1 MSDTHPAGGPA
12 WAALPDEELLNIR
25 FCDLG
30 LDLTQTPL
38 EPCIQALYRELEQR
52 GLSFRPAF
60 YLGDE
65 WFSPDGIPAI
75 AIPFYLAHPRL
86 KQLEKKMMLEV
97 EGGTDEEC
105 MKLLRHET
113 GHSLCHAFGLP
124 RRRLW
129 RKTFGSPAKEFKD
142 FYRYQPYSKSFVRH
156 LENCY
161 AQSHPE
167 EDFAETFA
175 VWLAPDQDW
184 KNLYRGWPALQKL
197 EYVDRLMGELKHKTP
212 GAIRR
217 GQPYAIRGLR
227 RRLRTHYEQRRK
239 FYAEDDPALFDSDLR
254 RIFVPGEDHPSDPP
268 ASRWLLQQRAALL
281 GVVPFWTR
289 ERKYTVNRLL
299 KKLAAR
305 ADELRLHAPKD
316 PGRTMLEIT
325 AYLTALVS
333 NYLFTGKFKGRG

>member
-1 MSDTHPAGGPA
+1 MSDAHPAVPA
-12 WAALPDEELLNIR
+12 WANLPDEELLNVR
-25 FCDLG
+25 FCDLR
-30 LDLTQTPL
+30 LDIKQTPL
-38 EPCIQALYRELEQR
+38 EHCIQTLYQELEHR
-52 GLSFRPAF
+52 GISFRPVF

-75 AIPFYLAHPRL
+75 SIPFYLAHPRL
-86 KQLEKKMMLEV
+86 KQLEKKIMLEV
-97 EGGTDEEC
+97 EGDTEAEC

-113 GHSLCHAFGLP
+113 GHSLCHAFHLP
-124 RRRLW
+124 RRRSW
-129 RKTFGSPAKEFKD
+129 RKTFGSPSKEFKD
-142 FYRYQPYSKSFVRH
+142 FYHYQPYSRSFVRH

-175 VWLAPDQDW
+175 VWLAPAHDW
-184 KNLYRGWPALQKL
+184 KQLYRGWPALQKL
-197 EYVDRLMGELKHKTP
+197 EYVDRLMSELKHKQP
-212 GAIRR
+212 VNPSR
-217 GQPYAIRGLR
+217 GQPYSIGSLR
-227 RRLRTHYEQRRK
+227 RRLRTHYDQRRK

-254 RIFVPGEDHPSDPP
+254 RIFTAGEEQPSGLP
-268 ASRWLLQQRAALL
+268 ASRFLRQQRQSLL

-305 ADELRLHAPKD
+305 CDELKLRLPKD
-316 PGRTMLEIT
+316 EHRTGLEIT

-333 NYLFTGKFKGRG
+333 NYLFTGKFKGRV

>member
-1 MSDTHPAGGPA
+1 MSDAHPAVSA
-12 WAALPDEELLNIR
+12 WASLPDEELLKVR

-30 LDLTQTPL
+30 LDLKQTPL
-38 EPCIQALYRELEQR
+38 EQCIQALYQELGQR
-52 GLSFRPAF
+52 GISFRPAF

-75 AIPFYLAHPRL
+75 SIPFYLAHPRL

-97 EGGTDEEC
+97 EGDTESEC

-113 GHSLCHAFGLP
+113 GHSFCHAYRLP

-129 RKTFGSPAKEFKD
+129 RKIFGSPAKEFKD
-142 FYRYQPYSKSFVRH
+142 FYHYQPYSKSFVRH

-184 KNLYRGWPALQKL
+184 KKLYRGWPALQKL
-197 EYVDRLMGELKHKTP
+197 NYVDRLMAELKRKAPVNTRH
-212 GAIRR
+212 GE
-217 GQPYAIRGLR
+217 PYAVRSLR
-227 RRLRTHYEQRRK
+227 RRLCTHYDQRRK

-254 RIFVPGEDHPSDPP
+254 RIFSSGEEPAAGAP
-268 ASRWLLQQRAALL
+268 ASRWLRQQRTALL
-281 GVVPFWTR
+281 GVVPYWTR
-289 ERKYTVNRLL
+289 ERKFTVNRLL
-299 KKLAAR
+299 RKLAGR
-305 ADELRLHAPKD
+305 CDELRLRVPAEKEKAQF
-316 PGRTMLEIT
+316 EIT

-333 NYLFTGKFKGRG
+333 NYLFTGKFKGRV